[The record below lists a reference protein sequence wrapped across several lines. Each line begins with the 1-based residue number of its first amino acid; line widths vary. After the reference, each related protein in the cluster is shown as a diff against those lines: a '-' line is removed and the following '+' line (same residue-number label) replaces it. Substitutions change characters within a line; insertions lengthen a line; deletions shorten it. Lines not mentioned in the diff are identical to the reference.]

1 MISATLEGHVYRKVA
16 NLLAHLR
23 EYFGSDVSLEE
34 ILLACEVVASWCEG
48 HNPTISELST
58 SCDVPLSSVHR
69 YSRRGEWR
77 KLYTL
82 VDDPS
87 DDRKKRIAPPP
98 ERRQQLVQQ
107 LLLKGLIPLPSSLG
121 GE

>member
-1 MISATLEGHVYRKVA
+1 MISAALEGHVYKKVA
-16 NLLAHLR
+16 KLLAHLR
-23 EYFGSDVSLEE
+23 EYFGPEVSLEE
-34 ILLACEVVASWCEG
+34 LLLACEVVANWCEC

-58 SCDVPLSSVHR
+58 NCGVPLSSVHR

-87 DDRKKRIAPPP
+87 DDRKKRISPPP
-98 ERRQQLVQQ
+98 ERRQQLAQQ
-107 LLLKGLIPLPSSLG
+107 LLLMGLIAPPSRLD